1 MDRISGRRYSRHR
14 RAVVRV
20 NSSTFSPHIT
30 PSSRRHYVRVCCRH
44 TSHRKRFFPVSV
56 VSAVTATT
64 ATESFLSYRFH
75 VICQTH
81 RILSQTD
88 RSRQS
93 YGCCI
98 LYHLSIYNNSINIVF
113 RPLGGAC
120 DGDVASSVGIHGQ
133 VTCCSGRIGLSSLT

>member
-30 PSSRRHYVRVCCRH
+30 PSSRRHYVRMCCRH

-113 RPLGGAC
+113 RPL
-120 DGDVASSVGIHGQ
+120 SSYLLQWAYRFVI
-133 VTCCSGRIGLSSLT
+133 VDMITADSYYRESISRT

>member
-1 MDRISGRRYSRHR
+1 MDRISGQRYSRHR

-30 PSSRRHYVRVCCRH
+30 PSSRTDVLPTHI
-44 TSHRKRFFPVSV
+44 TQETFFPVSV

-113 RPLGGAC
+113 RPL
-120 DGDVASSVGIHGQ
+120 SSYLLQWAYRFVI
-133 VTCCSGRIGLSSLT
+133 VDMITADSYYRESISRT